1 MWNKLNDGENI
12 DVDNY
17 GDPRNGSFQRLKKY
31 KTFFYL
37 FFGFLLALLI
47 TYALYE
53 YYFNKN
59 GDFKLNCNDL
69 NERCL
74 NYKFPSFKPERLHIV
89 DVNIKNNNY
98 ILRSS
103 IPLFNGVYSE
113 EKLLRYIKK
122 LFEENNLS
130 YSDNLTLHII
140 SFLRNDLKEGC
151 SYTSEHCYNKK
162 NNIFNHIILGHQENP
177 YDINEDELNDK
188 LKSMSWNTDNLINRI
203 KNLKEKFN
211 TMKNTIFFI
220 HCRRG
225 RDRTGEFVS
234 AYKMIEQN
242 KDFNSIVEE
251 NEEIG
256 KVKPQYLNMQKWLCL
271 YLERILKNPNVKCFN
286 FS

>member
-1 MWNKLNDGENI
+1 MWNKLNDAENT
-12 DVDNY
+12 DVDNH
-17 GDPRNGSFQRLKKY
+17 GEPRNVFFQRLKKY

-37 FFGFLLALLI
+37 FFGFLMASLI
-47 TYALYE
+47 IYAFYE
-53 YYFNKN
+53 YYFKKN

-69 NERCL
+69 NARCL

-89 DVNIKNNNY
+89 DVNTENNNY

-113 EKLLRYIKK
+113 EKLLSYIKK

-151 SYTSEHCYNKK
+151 SYTSEHCFNKK
-162 NNIFNHIILGHQENP
+162 NNIFNHIIVGHQENP
-177 YDINEDELNDK
+177 YDINEDEIDDK
-188 LKSMSWNTDNLINRI
+188 LKSMSWNTDNLINQI
-203 KNLKEKFN
+203 KDLKQKFN

-256 KVKPQYLNMQKWLCL
+256 KVKQQYVNMQKWLCL
-271 YLERILKNPNVKCFN
+271 YLERIMKNPNVKCFN
-286 FS
+286 FL